1 MLGQY
6 VKIGNEVYER
16 DMDTEAEANFDSEAY
31 KEMQEENDNIV
42 KWWEYNLF
50 LSKLSQ
56 EEFERIELEITDESS
71 EEDINTYDMIE
82 FVFDSIR
89 YNEDYADISMRA
101 YQYHLASGNVIVT
114 RETMDLTKLKDI
126 LASVDW
132 YYDLIKEAFMKAS
145 KNKTNKYYN
154 PLKQ

>member
-31 KEMQEENDNIV
+31 REEQEANDNII
-42 KWWEYNLF
+42 KWWEYNIF
-50 LSKLSQ
+50 LSQLSQ
-56 EEFERIELEITDESS
+56 EEFKRIELETTDESS
-71 EEDINTYDMIE
+71 EEDMKIYDMIE

-89 YNEDYADISMRA
+89 YNEDYADLNMRA

-114 RETMDLTKLKDI
+114 RETMDFTKLKDV
-126 LASVDW
+126 LTSVDW
-132 YYDLIKEAFMKAS
+132 YYDLIQKAFVKAS
-145 KNKTNKYYN
+145 KNKTKKYYN

>member
-6 VKIGNEVYER
+6 VTIGNEVYER

-31 KEMQEENDNIV
+31 KEEQEANDNIV

-56 EEFERIELEITDESS
+56 EEFKRIELETTDESS

-89 YNEDYADISMRA
+89 YNKDYADISMRA

-114 RETMDLTKLKDI
+114 DLTKLKDV
-126 LASVDW
+126 LVSVDW
-132 YYDLIKEAFMKAS
+132 YYQLIKEAFVKAN
-145 KNKTNKYYN
+145 KNKTKKYYN